1 MNTITRREF
10 GGILLGAAGALALRP
25 FDKVK
30 PSVVNGIE
38 IGVQSYTFRK
48 FTIEQMIAE
57 MQKVGL
63 SSVEL
68 WNGHLDPMKTSEAQF
83 KAVKKQF
90 DDAGIHVSA
99 YCVNFPKDATNEHL
113 DRGYNGALLLGT
125 HVMTASVQKSLV
137 PRLDQWS
144 QKYKVKMGLHNHWF
158 GEEWYK
164 GDRTQEY
171 ETPDDFLNLFKSTS
185 NYMNANLDVGHFAAA
200 GYDPV
205 DFLREHH
212 DRIVSLHVKD
222 RDKDEKRTNRRFGH
236 GATPVVEVMRVCKEV
251 KFKYA
256 ANLEYEIEED
266 HPTAGLLDAFEF
278 VKKALAQS

>member
-1 MNTITRREF
+1 MHHITRRQF
-10 GGILLGAAGALALRP
+10 SGILLGAAGVGLLRP

-30 PSVVNGIE
+30 PSIINGVQ
-38 IGVQSYTFRK
+38 IGVQSYTYRK
-48 FTIEQMIAE
+48 FTIERMIAE

-68 WNGHLDPMKTSEAQF
+68 WMGHLDPMKTSEAEF
-83 KAVKKQF
+83 KVVKKKF

-99 YCVNFPKDATNEHL
+99 YCVNFPKDASDEHL

-125 HVMTASVQKSLV
+125 NVMTASVQKSLV

-144 QKYKVKMGLHNHWF
+144 QKYKIKMGLHNHWF

-171 ETPDDFLNLFKSTS
+171 ETPDDFLNLFKTTS
-185 NYMNANLDVGHFAAA
+185 KYMNANLDVGHFSAA

-205 DFLREHH
+205 AFLRQHH

-222 RDKDEKRTNRRFGH
+222 RDRDAKRSNRRFGH
-236 GATPVVEVMRVCKEV
+236 GATPVIEVMRAAKEV

-266 HPTAGLLDAFEF
+266 NPTAGLLDAFEY
-278 VKKALAQS
+278 VKRALA

>member
-1 MNTITRREF
+1 MNHITRRQF
-10 GGILLGAAGALALRP
+10 GGMLMGAAAAAGLRP

-30 PSVVNGIE
+30 PSVVAGVE
-38 IGVQSYTFRK
+38 IGVQSYTYRK

-68 WNGHLDPMKTSEAQF
+68 WNGHLDPMKTSEAEF
-83 KAVKKQF
+83 KAVKKKF

-99 YCVNFPKDATNEHL
+99 YCVNFPKDAGDEYL

-125 HVMTASVQKSLV
+125 HVMTASVQKVIV
-137 PRLDQWS
+137 PRLDEWS
-144 QKYKVKMGLHNHWF
+144 QKYKIKMGLHNHWF

-164 GDRTQEY
+164 GDRTQEF
-171 ETPDDFLNLFKSTS
+171 ETPEDFLNLFKATS
-185 NYMNANLDVGHFAAA
+185 KYMNANLDIGHFAAG

-205 DFLREHH
+205 TFFREHH

-222 RDKDEKRTNRRFGH
+222 RDRDAKRTNRRFGQ
-236 GATPVVEVMRVCKEV
+236 GATPVAEVMKVAREV

-256 ANLEYEIEED
+256 ANLEYEIEENN
-266 HPTAGLLDAFEF
+266 PTPGLLDAFNY
-278 VKKALAQS
+278 VKRALA

>member
-1 MNTITRREF
+1 MNHITRREF
-10 GGILLGAAGALALRP
+10 SGVLLGAMGTMVLRP

-30 PSVVNGIE
+30 PSVVSGVE

-48 FTIEQMIAE
+48 FTIDRMIAA
-57 MQKVGL
+57 MQSVGL

-68 WNGHLDPMKTSEAQF
+68 WDGHLNPMKTSEAEF
-83 KAVKKQF
+83 KAVKKKF
-90 DDAGIHVSA
+90 DDAGISVSA
-99 YCVNFPKDATNEHL
+99 YCVNFPKDASDEYL
-113 DRGYNGALLLGT
+113 DRGYNGARLLGT
-125 HVMTASVQKSLV
+125 HVMTASVQKSMV

-158 GEEWYK
+158 GEDWYK
-164 GDRTQEY
+164 GDRTQEF

-185 NYMNANLDVGHFAAA
+185 KYMNANLDVGHFSAS

-205 DFLREHH
+205 AFLRQHH
-212 DRIVSLHVKD
+212 ERIVSLHVKD
-222 RDKDEKRTNRRFGH
+222 RDKDTKRTNRRFGH
-236 GATPVVEVMRVCKEV
+236 GATPVVEVMKTLKEI

-266 HPTAGLLDAFEF
+266 NPTAGVLDAFEY
-278 VKKALAQS
+278 VKRALA

>member
-1 MNTITRREF
+1 MNHMTRREF
-10 GGILLGAAGALALRP
+10 GGLVLGAVGMMALRP

-30 PSVVNGIE
+30 PSVVGGVE
-38 IGVQSYTFRK
+38 IGVQSYTYRK

-68 WNGHLDPMKTSEAQF
+68 WNGHLDPMKTSEAEF
-83 KAVKKQF
+83 KAVKKKF

-99 YCVNFPKDATNEHL
+99 YCVNFPKDSSDEHL

-125 HVMTASVQKSLV
+125 HVMTASVQKPLV
-137 PRLDQWS
+137 PRLDQWG

-158 GEEWYK
+158 GEERYK
-164 GDRTQEY
+164 GDRTQEF
-171 ETPDDFLNLFKSTS
+171 ETPDDFLNLFKATS
-185 NYMNANLDVGHFAAA
+185 NYMNANLDIGHFAAA

-205 DFLREHH
+205 AFFREHH

-222 RDKDEKRTNRRFGH
+222 RDRDAKRTNRRFGQ
-236 GATPVVEVMRVCKEV
+236 GATPVVGVMKVAKEV

-256 ANLEYEIEED
+256 ANLEYEIEENN
-266 HPTAGLLDAFEF
+266 PTAGLRDAFEY
-278 VKKALAQS
+278 VKRALA

>member
-1 MNTITRREF
+1 MHHFTRREF
-10 GGILLGAAGALALRP
+10 SGILLGAAGAGLLRP

-30 PSVVNGIE
+30 PSVISGIE

-48 FTIEQMIAE
+48 FTIEGMIAE

-68 WNGHLDPMKTSEAQF
+68 WNGHLDPMKTSEAEF
-83 KAVKKQF
+83 KAVKKKF

-99 YCVNFPKDATNEHL
+99 YCVNFPKDAGDEHL

-125 HVMTASVQKSLV
+125 HVMTASVQKSIV

-144 QKYKVKMGLHNHWF
+144 QKYKIKMGLHNHWF

-171 ETPDDFLNLFKSTS
+171 ETPDDFLNLFKTTS
-185 NYMNANLDVGHFAAA
+185 KYMNANLDVGHFSAA

-205 DFLREHH
+205 AFLRQHH

-222 RDKDEKRTNRRFGH
+222 RDKDAKRTNRRFGQ
-236 GATPVVEVMRVCKEV
+236 GATPVTEVMRAAREI

-266 HPTAGLLDAFEF
+266 HPTAGLLDAFEY
-278 VKKALAQS
+278 VKRALV

>member
-1 MNTITRREF
+1 MTTITRREF
-10 GGILLGAAGALALRP
+10 SGILLGAAGTLMLRP

-30 PSVVNGIE
+30 PSIVSGVE
-38 IGVQSYTFRK
+38 IGVQSYTYRK

-57 MQKVGL
+57 MQKAGL

-83 KAVKKQF
+83 KAVKKKF

-99 YCVNFPKDATNEHL
+99 YCVNFPKDASDEHL

-137 PRLDQWS
+137 ARLDQWS
-144 QKYKVKMGLHNHWF
+144 QKYKIRMGLHNHWF

-171 ETPDDFLNLFKSTS
+171 ETPDDFLNLFKTTST
-185 NYMNANLDVGHFAAA
+185 YMNANLDVGHFAAA

-205 DFLREHH
+205 AFLRQHH

-222 RDKDEKRTNRRFGH
+222 RDRDAKRTNRRFGQ
-236 GATPVVEVMRVCKEV
+236 GATPVVEVMRACKEV

-266 HPTAGLLDAFEF
+266 NPTAGLMDAFEY
-278 VKKALAQS
+278 VKRALA